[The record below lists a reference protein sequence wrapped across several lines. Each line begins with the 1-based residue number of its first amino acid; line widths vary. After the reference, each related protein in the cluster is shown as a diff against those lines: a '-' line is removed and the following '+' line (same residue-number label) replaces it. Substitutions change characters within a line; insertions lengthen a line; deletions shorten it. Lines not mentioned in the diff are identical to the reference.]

1 MLPANMLCM
10 DTLIE
15 KFRRKVSLVNT
26 RFVRSAMEIIR
37 WDARLIGIKGAR
49 GVGKTTLLLQN
60 IALTCSDH
68 LDQVLYV
75 SLDDLWF
82 AKSSLA
88 DLVDQFVKTGGKKL
102 YLDEVHKYPDW
113 SRAIKNIYDDYTE
126 LQIVFTASSLL
137 EILDARADLS
147 RRAVV
152 YYLPGL
158 SFREYLNIQGIGRFR
173 SFTLEEIIQ
182 DHFRLAGDIVKEIK
196 PFRFFPDYLQ
206 HGYYPFFL
214 EGKETFFMKLE
225 ETVIMLLE
233 VELPLL
239 RQIDISYVIKLKQ
252 LMGIL
257 AESVPFVPNISR
269 LSDRI
274 GINRQ
279 TLIAYL
285 HYLTEARLINSLY
298 KEARGIG
305 ALKKPDKLFLENTNL
320 IYLFR
325 GNSQASGT
333 GTVRETFFFNQL
345 SPSHDLLYPEQGD
358 FLVNS
363 RYTFEIGGKN
373 KGQRQL
379 RGLEDAYVA
388 ADDIE
393 YGHGR
398 TIPLW
403 LFGFLY

>member
-1 MLPANMLCM
+1 
-10 DTLIE
+10 
-15 KFRRKVSLVNT
+15 
-26 RFVRSAMEIIR
+26 MENIR
-37 WDARLIGIKGAR
+37 WDERLIGIKGAR
-49 GVGKTTLLLQN
+49 GVGKTTLLLQH
-60 IALTCSDH
+60 IALNCSDH
-68 LDQVLYV
+68 LDQVIYV

-82 AKSSLA
+82 AKNSLA
-88 DLVDQFVKTGGKKL
+88 DLADQFVKTGGKKL
-102 YLDEVHKYPDW
+102 YLDEVHKYPEW
-113 SRAIKNIYDDYTE
+113 SRAIKNIYDDYSE

-182 DHFRLAGDIVKEIK
+182 DHSRLAGDIVKEIK

-214 EGKETFFMKLE
+214 EGEETFFMKLE
-225 ETVIMLLE
+225 ETVLMLLE

-257 AESVPFVPNISR
+257 AESVPFVPNVSR

-285 HYLTEARLINSLY
+285 HYLTEASLMNSLY
-298 KEARGIG
+298 KKAGGIG

-325 GNSQASGT
+325 GNSQARST

-345 SPSHDLLYPEQGD
+345 SPSHDLLFPEQGD
-358 FLVNS
+358 FLVNT

-373 KGQRQL
+373 KGQGQL

-393 YGHGR
+393 YGHGK

>member
-1 MLPANMLCM
+1 ME
-10 DTLIE
+10 TLIE
-15 KFRRKVSLVNT
+15 KYRRKISLVST
-26 RFVRSAMEIIR
+26 DFVRSAMNTIH

-49 GVGKTTLLLQN
+49 GVGKTTILLQH
-60 IALTCSDH
+60 IALNYQDQ
-68 LDQVLYV
+68 LDQILYV

-82 AKSSLA
+82 ARNSLTE
-88 DLVDQFVKTGGKKL
+88 LVDIFVKTGGKRL

-113 SRAIKNIYDDYTE
+113 STVIKNIYDDYPE

-152 YYLPGL
+152 YHLPGL
-158 SFREYLNIQGIGRFR
+158 SFREYLNIQGIGRFKPF
-173 SFTLEEIIQ
+173 SFREIIQ
-182 DHFRLAGDIVKEIK
+182 DHSRLSDEVVGEIK
-196 PFRFFPDYLQ
+196 PFQFFSDYLQ
-206 HGYYPFFL
+206 YGYYPFFL
-214 EGKETFFMKLE
+214 EGRETFPMRLE
-225 ETVIMLLE
+225 ETINVLLE
-233 VELPLL
+233 VELPFL

-252 LMGIL
+252 LMGII
-257 AESVPFVPNISR
+257 AESAPFVPNISR

-285 HYLTEARLINSLY
+285 HYLTEARVINSLY
-298 KEARGIG
+298 KEARGIS
-305 ALKKPDKLFLENTNL
+305 ALKKPDKIFLENTNL
-320 IYLFR
+320 MYLFA
-325 GNSQASGT
+325 GSSGT
-333 GTVRETFFFNQL
+333 GDKGTARETFFLNQL
-345 SPSHDLLYPEQGD
+345 AHSHQVRYPEQGD
-358 FLVNS
+358 FLVENT
-363 RYTFEIGGKN
+363 YTIEIGGKN
-373 KGQRQL
+373 KGRKQL
-379 RGLEDAYVA
+379 RGLDDAYVA

>member
-1 MLPANMLCM
+1 M
-10 DTLIE
+10 DMLIE
-15 KFRRKVSLVNT
+15 KFRRKVFSVNLH
-26 RFVRSAMEIIR
+26 FVRSVMEAIR

-49 GVGKTTLLLQN
+49 GVGKTTLLLQH
-60 IALTCSDH
+60 IALTYQDQ
-68 LDQVLYV
+68 LDRILYV

-82 AKSSLA
+82 AQNSLA

-113 SRAIKNIYDDYTE
+113 SRAIKNIYDDYPE

-152 YYLPGL
+152 YHLPGL
-158 SFREYLNIQGIGRFR
+158 SFREYLNIQGIGRFKPL
-173 SFTLEEIIQ
+173 SFEEIIQ
-182 DHFRLAGDIVKEIK
+182 NHSRLAGEIVKDIK
-196 PFRFFPDYLQ
+196 PFQYFAEYLQ
-206 HGYYPFFL
+206 QGYYPFFL
-214 EGKETFFMKLE
+214 EGKETFFMRLE
-225 ETVIMLLE
+225 ETIIMLLE

-257 AESVPFVPNISR
+257 AESAPFVPNITR

-285 HYLTEARLINSLY
+285 HYLNEARLINSLY

-305 ALKKPDKLFLENTNL
+305 ALKKPDKLFLENSNL
-320 IYLFR
+320 MYLFA
-325 GNSQASGT
+325 GSSKT
-333 GTVRETFFFNQL
+333 SDIGTVRETFFFNQL
-345 SPSHDLLYPEQGD
+345 TPSHELLYPERGD
-358 FLVNS
+358 FLVDK
-363 RYTFEIGGKN
+363 RYTIEIGGKN
-373 KGQRQL
+373 KGRKQL
-379 RGLEDAYVA
+379 QGLDNAYIA